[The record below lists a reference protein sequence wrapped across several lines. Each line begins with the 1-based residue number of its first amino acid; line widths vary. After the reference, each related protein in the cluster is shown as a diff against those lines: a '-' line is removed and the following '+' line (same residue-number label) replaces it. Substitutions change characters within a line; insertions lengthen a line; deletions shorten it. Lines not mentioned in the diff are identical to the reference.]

1 MVTDEI
7 RLRWIAEPFIPQSN
21 SIQYAGSS
29 IVGLMIV
36 DMSGQFRATLTSVTV
51 NGGVV
56 DLTSEL
62 TVNISAP
69 EAVNGTVVQCSGQLS
84 TPMNKTLVIAGTCTM
99 HWAVQ
104 IVTSLIHFYSPQPL
118 PLIHSS
124 QATLCYCII

>member
-7 RLRWIAEPFIPQSN
+7 RLQWIAEPFILQNDTDFRYSPR
-21 SIQYAGSS
+21 AV
-29 IVGLMIV
+29 VGQTMV
-36 DMSGQFRATLTSVTV
+36 DLSGQFRANITSATM
-51 NGGVV
+51 NGGFA

-84 TPMNKTLVIAGTCTM
+84 TVMSKTLIIAGTCIYTM

-104 IVTSLIHFYSPQPL
+104 SSVLIHFYSRQPL
-118 PLIHSS
+118 PLVHNS
-124 QATLCYCII
+124 QGTLF